1 MVCLKTDALTETLSC
16 AGLNGVREAG
26 LTVSI
31 VLLNSHPHPVFN
43 PRYFLILE
51 PYCGRVNVASNQLDR
66 TVSVANKR
74 EVARKFGIKHKK
86 NVGKHKHE
94 QNSNWS
100 IFQSSQSSTSKTSR
114 CVHRD
119 RLPYDKLM
127 TLLGRQVMHC
137 GHVARLQRM
146 LHSWSVLLEGFFG
159 DYSPSVI
166 LSVFLS
172 QPGPLL
178 SCVWTTCG
186 PRATIWTTQNQPIIS
201 SFGPWVEDWVSEKPT
216 HTKKD

>member
-74 EVARKFGIKHKK
+74 EVASKFGSKHKK

-159 DYSPSVI
+159 RLLTICDS
-166 LSVFLS
+166 LSFSLS
-172 QPGPLL
+172 A
-178 SCVWTTCG
+178 W
-186 PRATIWTTQNQPIIS
+186 ATLELCLDHMW
-201 SFGPWVEDWVSEKPT
+201 PT
-216 HTKKD
+216 GHDLNNPESTYNF